1 MSELNGLRE
10 AIDALDA
17 RLTEFF
23 LQRMELT
30 RRVGEYKRAHGIP
43 VLDPQREREVLA
55 QKTALV
61 ADPALRDD
69 VAALYEAI
77 MGISRRQQRRL
88 VNEAGNQDY
97 ARIRGAMDG
106 ARAPLEHPR
115 VLYQGEPGAY
125 ADEAAAR
132 FFGEDLPRSHVGTWE
147 EVFQALQRGEADY
160 GVVPIENSSTGS
172 INQVYDLLAQYGHS
186 IVGEQTVKVDH
197 CLAAPA
203 GARLDGVT
211 TVYSHEQGLLQCAGF
226 LKGRGWTC
234 VPRLNTAESAQFVA
248 RSGSPGQAAICSPR
262 AARLYSLEILAEHIS
277 DSDSNDTRFVVVS
290 PVMERRSGSDKVSI
304 LFRLP
309 HRAGSLQ
316 ELLTIF
322 AVNGLNLL
330 KLESRPI
337 PCRSWEYR
345 FFADFSGDLTAPGMD
360 GALLEL
366 FQTAEQL
373 RVLGNYRSSGE
384 G

>member
-17 RLTEFF
+17 RLTELF

-290 PVMERRSGSDKVSI
+290 PVRERRSGSDKVSI

-360 GALLEL
+360 GVLLEL
-366 FQTAEQL
+366 TRTAERL
-373 RVLGNYRSSGE
+373 RVLGSYRSSGE

>member
-17 RLTEFF
+17 RITEFF

-97 ARIRGAMDG
+97 ARIRGALDE
-106 ARAPLEHPR
+106 ARPPLEHPR

>member
-1 MSELNGLRE
+1 MSQL
-10 AIDALDA
+10 DALRAEIDDIDA
-17 RLTEFF
+17 RLTSLF
-23 LQRMELT
+23 LQRMEVT
-30 RRVGEYKRAHGIP
+30 ERVGRWKQANGVP
-43 VLDPQREREVLA
+43 VLDAAREREVLA
-55 QKTALV
+55 KKAALTD
-61 ADPALRDD
+61 DPARKDD
-69 VAALYEAI
+69 VTALYEAI
-77 MGISRRQQRRL
+77 MGISRRQQRKL
-88 VNEAGNQDY
+88 LTETGNGDY
-97 ARIRGAMDG
+97 QRICAALRTARK
-106 ARAPLEHPR
+106 PLEEPR

-125 ADEAAAR
+125 SDEAAGA
-132 FFGEDLPRSHVGTWE
+132 FFGEAAHRSHVATWE
-147 EVFQALQRGEADY
+147 AVFQALKEGRADY
-160 GVVPIENSSTGS
+160 GVLPIENSSTGS
-172 INQVYDLLAQYGHS
+172 ISQVYDLLAQYGAY

-203 GARLDGVT
+203 GAVLDGIT
-211 TVYSHEQGLLQCAGF
+211 AVYSHEQGLLQCADF
-226 LKGRGWTC
+226 LKDRDWARM
-234 VPRLNTAESAQFVA
+234 PRLNTAESAQFVA

-360 GALLEL
+360 GVLLEL
-366 FQTAEQL
+366 TRTAERL
-373 RVLGNYRSSGE
+373 RVLGSYRSSGE

>member
-17 RLTEFF
+17 RLTELF

-248 RSGSPGQAAICSPR
+248 RSGSPGQAAVCSPR

-360 GALLEL
+360 GVLLEL
-366 FQTAEQL
+366 TRTAERL
-373 RVLGNYRSSGE
+373 RVLGSYRSSGE

>member
-17 RLTEFF
+17 RLTELF

-197 CLAAPA
+197 CLAAPT

-360 GALLEL
+360 GVLLEL
-366 FQTAEQL
+366 TRTAERL
-373 RVLGNYRSSGE
+373 RVLGSYRSSGE

>member
-17 RLTEFF
+17 RLTELF

-97 ARIRGAMDG
+97 ARIRGAMDR

-290 PVMERRSGSDKVSI
+290 PVMERRAGSDKVSV

-309 HRAGSLQ
+309 HRAGSLH
-316 ELLTIF
+316 ELLTVF

-337 PCRSWEYR
+337 LGRSWEYR

>member
-17 RLTEFF
+17 RLTELF

-345 FFADFSGDLTAPGMD
+345 FVADFSGDLTAPGMD

>member
-17 RLTEFF
+17 RITELF

-147 EVFQALQRGEADY
+147 EVFQSLQRGEADY

-360 GALLEL
+360 GVLLEL
-366 FQTAEQL
+366 TRTAERL
-373 RVLGNYRSSGE
+373 RVLGSYRSSGE

>member
-17 RLTEFF
+17 RLTELF

-360 GALLEL
+360 GVLLEL
-366 FQTAEQL
+366 TRTAERL
-373 RVLGNYRSSGE
+373 RVLGSYRSSGE

>member
-17 RLTEFF
+17 RLTELF

-97 ARIRGAMDG
+97 TRIRGAMDG

>member
-17 RLTEFF
+17 RLTELF

-125 ADEAAAR
+125 AAEAAAR

>member
-1 MSELNGLRE
+1 M
-10 AIDALDA
+10 
-17 RLTEFF
+17 
-23 LQRMELT
+23 
-30 RRVGEYKRAHGIP
+30 GEDRARAHG
-43 VLDPQREREVLA
+43 
-55 QKTALV
+55 
-61 ADPALRDD
+61 
-69 VAALYEAI
+69 
-77 MGISRRQQRRL
+77 G
-88 VNEAGNQDY
+88 G
-97 ARIRGAMDG
+97 
-106 ARAPLEHPR
+106 
-115 VLYQGEPGAY
+115 
-125 ADEAAAR
+125 
-132 FFGEDLPRSHVGTWE
+132 WE

-345 FFADFSGDLTAPGMD
+345 FFADFSGDLTTPGMD
-360 GALLEL
+360 GVLLEL
-366 FQTAEQL
+366 TRTAERL
-373 RVLGNYRSSGE
+373 RVLGSYRSSGE

>member
-17 RLTEFF
+17 RITEFF

>member
-17 RLTEFF
+17 RLTELF

>member
-17 RLTEFF
+17 RLTELF

-77 MGISRRQQRRL
+77 MGISRRPQRRL

>member
-17 RLTEFF
+17 RLTELF

-88 VNEAGNQDY
+88 VHEAGNQDY

-147 EVFQALQRGEADY
+147 EVFQSLQRGEADY

-197 CLAAPA
+197 CLAAPT

-360 GALLEL
+360 GVLLEL
-366 FQTAEQL
+366 TRTAERL
-373 RVLGNYRSSGE
+373 RVLGSYRSSGE